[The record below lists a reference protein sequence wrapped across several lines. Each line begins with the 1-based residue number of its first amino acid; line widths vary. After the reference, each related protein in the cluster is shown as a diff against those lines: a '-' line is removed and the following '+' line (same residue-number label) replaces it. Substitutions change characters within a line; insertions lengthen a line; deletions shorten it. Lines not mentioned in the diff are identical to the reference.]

1 MYITFAVNATA
12 IMLVVS
18 MVEGSRFLDLF
29 RLPLSLNVVHWLG
42 NMALGILGAILWTAE
57 PVALVL
63 MIAPVALTFTTY
75 RRWVESI
82 HERDQMRD
90 LYEAGRALSAPLA
103 SSDDFG
109 GFLGLLEKLLA
120 ADRVELVVVDGSSV
134 AVHAS
139 AGVRYLTVD
148 EAETAPLEAFVAVH
162 SGVAPQIALVGD
174 EGDVRGVLAVYR
186 PAVLTASERL
196 LLDGLANQIAARLQ
210 DHRLFGKT
218 LERARLSEIVSHTSD
233 GVFTVDTLGRI
244 TTWNPAMEALTGYTE
259 DEALGRRCYDLL
271 DLARD
276 TIFSDGAAG
285 DGESRDTEIR
295 TGDGTK
301 KDVRLRTSVIRDDEE
316 APPARIAVVRD
327 ASEETRAEQIKRDF
341 VSMVSHELRTPL
353 TPLKGFLMSLVE
365 GTVEDSPE
373 RRQEYYRIMLR
384 QAQRLERTVSD
395 MLDASQ
401 IEAGGLVIDL
411 QPVPLDHVL
420 GRLVKD
426 FQEQHPG
433 RRVAMGEIGR
443 PAIVLADPFRVEQV
457 VLNLLS
463 NADKYTA
470 PDLPITVGAIR
481 DGRHV
486 TISVWDKGQ
495 GIAPE
500 HLDQIFDRFYRVK
513 DESGQRLPGTGL
525 GLYIARTL
533 VEAMSG
539 HIWVESELGSAR
551 RSRSTSRSSRSL
563 PSGRRSRSTSPRPRP
578 WIRAWSAADRGR
590 GLHIPADAVGRPGR
604 LRSQPRHPRMGYP
617 SPPDAVPQGGIMRIR
632 NIALTGLAAA
642 AVAYYFDPVKGSARR
657 SRLRGQVMALTGKAM
672 RRTDRRRSP
681 RTWRPHRCPNPRSS
695 SKAPEVRPSETN
707 ALPEDEGDA
716 AIARRIRTRLEERSD
731 LETGGLVIDVVRGV
745 AYLRGELHDRQKYD
759 EVIDLT
765 GSVPGIRRVQS
776 LLHLP
781 ESQSIGHTESRVISR
796 PATRHLGDTWNG

>member
-1 MYITFAVNATA
+1 VELEQLELDRLELRGSPTMQTLPRAVKILIGTATLLGVACVAIRVPDIARWGTADVLAVVVIAGLTIVTERCSIPLRRGSETVNFALTDGVWAGALLLVSPSVLTVAVLLGVGVGQALNRWKPYKIAYNVAQFLVGITLAEVAFTILRSWGDGPTDPILWAGVLGAMYITFAVNATA

-90 LYEAGRALSAPLA
+90 LYEAGRALSVPLA
-103 SSDDFG
+103 SSEDFG

-148 EAETAPLEAFVAVH
+148 EGETAPLEAFVAVH

-186 PAVLTASERL
+186 PQVLSASERL

-210 DHRLFGKT
+210 DHRVFGKT

-233 GVFTVDTLGRI
+233 GVFTIDTLGRI

-259 DEALGRRCYDLL
+259 HEALGRRCLDLL
-271 DLARD
+271 GLDRD
-276 TIFSDGAAG
+276 MVFSDGAAG
-285 DGESRDTEIR
+285 DGEARDTEIR
-295 TGDGTK
+295 TSEGTK
-301 KDVRLRTSVIRDDEE
+301 KDVRLRTSAIRDDEE
-316 APPARIAVVRD
+316 APPARIVVVRD

-373 RRQEYYRIMLR
+373 RREEYYRIMLR

-395 MLDASQ
+395 MLDVSQ

-420 GRLVKD
+420 GHLVEE
-426 FQEQHPG
+426 FREQHPG
-433 RRVAMGEIGR
+433 RRVAIGEIGR

-457 VLNLLS
+457 LLNLLS
-463 NADKYTA
+463 NADKYTD

-481 DGRHV
+481 NGRHV
-486 TISVWDKGQ
+486 TISVWDKGP

-500 HLDQIFDRFYRVK
+500 HLDRIFDRFYRVK
-513 DESGQRLPGTGL
+513 DGSGQRLPGSGL

-533 VEAMSG
+533 VEAMAG
-539 HIWVESELGSAR
+539 HIWVESELGLGTAFSF
-551 RSRSTSRSSRSL
+551 SL
-563 PSGRRSRSTSPRPRP
+563 PIVDVASLGE
-578 WIRAWSAADRGR
+578 A
-590 GLHIPADAVGRPGR
+590 IPFDV
-604 LRSQPRHPRMGYP
+604 
-617 SPPDAVPQGGIMRIR
+617 
-632 NIALTGLAAA
+632 AAA
-642 AVAYYFDPVKGSARR
+642 EAVDPP
-657 SRLRGQVMALTGKAM
+657 L
-672 RRTDRRRSP
+672 
-681 RTWRPHRCPNPRSS
+681 
-695 SKAPEVRPSETN
+695 
-707 ALPEDEGDA
+707 
-716 AIARRIRTRLEERSD
+716 
-731 LETGGLVIDVVRGV
+731 
-745 AYLRGELHDRQKYD
+745 
-759 EVIDLT
+759 
-765 GSVPGIRRVQS
+765 IRR
-776 LLHLP
+776 
-781 ESQSIGHTESRVISR
+781 
-796 PATRHLGDTWNG
+796 